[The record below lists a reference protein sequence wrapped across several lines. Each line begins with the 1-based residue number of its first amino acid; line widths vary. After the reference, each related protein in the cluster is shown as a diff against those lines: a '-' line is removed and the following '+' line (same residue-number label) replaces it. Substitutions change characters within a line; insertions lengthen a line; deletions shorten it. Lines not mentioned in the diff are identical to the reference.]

1 MWIDMA
7 ENSKQDPGKEAADEV
22 VEDREPV
29 AANTDGDP
37 VLDEAAETADTVD
50 EAAEDQPQPTP
61 LEVVT
66 AERDELKDRWLRAVA
81 ELDNV
86 RKRSRREVVEA
97 RRFAQA
103 DVLRS
108 LLDVADN
115 FERALASMAGEG
127 EGDGDEAAAGL
138 REGVALIH
146 QRFQA
151 VLRDRD
157 VTIIEALETEFD
169 PNCHE
174 AVGQAPREGT
184 EHGTVIEVVQ
194 QGYRFGD
201 MVLRPAR
208 VIIAS

>member
-1 MWIDMA
+1 ME
-7 ENSKQDPGKEAADEV
+7 ENSKREQEDLAPEVEQGADEASESLDEILTEAEPPVGDATEEPAAEAAPE
-22 VEDREPV
+22 
-29 AANTDGDP
+29 
-37 VLDEAAETADTVD
+37 
-50 EAAEDQPQPTP
+50 PTP
-61 LEVVT
+61 LEAAT

-86 RKRSRREVVEA
+86 RKRSRREVTEA

-103 DVLRS
+103 DILRS

-115 FERALASMAGEG
+115 FERALASMDPEAEEG
-127 EGDGDEAAAGL
+127 GTSL
-138 REGVALIH
+138 REGVTLIH
-146 QRFQA
+146 QRFQT
-151 VLRDRD
+151 VLKDRG
-157 VTIIEALETEFD
+157 VETIEALETEFD

-174 AVGQAPREGT
+174 TVGQAPREDT

>member
-1 MWIDMA
+1 MNERPEEKPREAD
-7 ENSKQDPGKEAADEV
+7 DPVDDLVDEIVTEAD
-22 VEDREPV
+22 DS
-29 AANTDGDP
+29 AAGGAGEGSDADGDT
-37 VLDEAAETADTVD
+37 ETT
-50 EAAEDQPQPTP
+50 EPPTP
-61 LEVVT
+61 LETVT
-66 AERDELKDRWLRAVA
+66 AERDELHERWLRVVA

-86 RKRSRREVVEA
+86 RKRSRREMTET

-115 FERALASMAGEG
+115 FERALASM
-127 EGDGDEAAAGL
+127 EAESENSATSL
-138 REGVALIH
+138 REGVELIH
-146 QRFQA
+146 QRFGA
-151 VLRDRD
+151 VLRERG
-157 VTIIEALETEFD
+157 VEIIEALDLQFD

-174 AVGQAPREGT
+174 AVAQAPREGA
-184 EHGTVIEVVQ
+184 EHGTIIEVVQ

>member
-1 MWIDMA
+1 MDEPREPDQESTDDLVEEMLTEEPA
-7 ENSKQDPGKEAADEV
+7 ETGDPDPAAD
-22 VEDREPV
+22 
-29 AANTDGDP
+29 AA
-37 VLDEAAETADTVD
+37 AA
-50 EAAEDQPQPTP
+50 AAEDDVDTADAAAVPELSP
-61 LEVVT
+61 LET
-66 AERDELKDRWLRAVA
+66 LAAERDDLKERWLRAMA

-86 RKRSRREVVEA
+86 RKRSRRDVTEA

-115 FERALASMAGEG
+115 FERALASMAT
-127 EGDGDEAAAGL
+127 DTEATAASL
-138 REGVALIH
+138 REGVELIQ

-151 VLRDRD
+151 VLRDRG
-157 VTIIEALETEFD
+157 VEVIEALGTEFD

-174 AVGQAPREGT
+174 AVGQAPREDT
-184 EHGTVIEVVQ
+184 AHGTVIEVVQ
-194 QGYRFGD
+194 RGYRFGD